1 MLGGDAPWSGALLE
15 DLSQADVEGRS
26 TPLHAALSGG
36 HAEVVRVIISC
47 IPDGAL
53 RRYDP

>member
-1 MLGGDAPWSGALLE
+1 MLGGDAPWSGSLLS
-15 DLSQADVEGRS
+15 DLSTADVEGRS

-36 HAEVVRVIISC
+36 HAEVVRTILAC

-53 RRYDP
+53 RKYDP